1 MMAGTNRDAFKI
13 EPRAHVEGRD
23 ARILEH
29 ERDRAHAMRRLTD
42 DSHARNGRERSGA
55 AINEL

>member
-1 MMAGTNRDAFKI
+1 MMTGTNRDAFKI

-23 ARILEH
+23 GRILKY
-29 ERDRAHAMRRLTD
+29 ERHRAHAMRRLTD
-42 DSHARNGRERSGA
+42 DTHARNGREQSGA